1 MTGHASEEELER
13 VLAVRVHARVS
24 DGFNDAVMRQIHAT
38 LGRRVLAALVEC
50 FAEPIV
56 PLAIVLVTI
65 MAWFASREGI
75 RAALALAPIL
85 FWISWR
91 LFRTYERLTLPRG

>member
-1 MTGHASEEELER
+1 MTVHESEEELER
-13 VLAVRVHARVS
+13 VLAIKVPARVS

-38 LGRRVLAALVEC
+38 SGRRMLAALVEL

-65 MAWFASREGI
+65 MALLMSTEGI
-75 RAALALAPIL
+75 RVAVALAPIL

-91 LFRTYERLTLPRG
+91 LFRTYERLTLPRV